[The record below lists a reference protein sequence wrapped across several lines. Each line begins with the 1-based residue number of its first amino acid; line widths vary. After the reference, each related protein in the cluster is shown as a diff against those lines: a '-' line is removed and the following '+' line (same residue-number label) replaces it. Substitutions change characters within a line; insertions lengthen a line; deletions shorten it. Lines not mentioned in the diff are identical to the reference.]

1 MREDAEGFR
10 AEDSD
15 ETVLRA
21 IQEMLLSD
29 SDRISFSFL
38 LAASELTFYRLRS
51 RFGILEYWLK
61 DPEIHEIMINGPV
74 QVFLETDAGIHRSR
88 IIFNSAEELE
98 EIIRSIAANVRREI
112 NERNPI
118 LDARLS
124 DGSRVNAVLRNVAH
138 NGPVLTIRKFSR
150 KWIKMADMI
159 SSGTV
164 TRECSVF
171 LKEVIK
177 NGCNIFISG
186 GTSSGKTTFLNALTE
201 YIPENERVVIIEDSQ
216 EIQPFSIR
224 NIVQMECHTMNMLG
238 QGKIGLEELI
248 RTSLRMRPDRII
260 VGEVRGKEA
269 IDMLQAMNTGHDGMS
284 TGHANSVSGMLRRLE
299 AMCIQNEGTPLQAV
313 AKQIVEGLDIMIHM
327 TRFSDG
333 RRRVT
338 EIQELTGYI
347 DGEYLLNP
355 IFLYDSK
362 NGLYRTKNHLK
373 SSKFMK

>member
-1 MREDAEGFR
+1 MKEDAEGFR
-10 AEDSD
+10 SEDSD

-21 IQEMLLSD
+21 IQEMMLSD
-29 SDRISFSFL
+29 GDRISLSLL

-61 DPEIHEIMINGPV
+61 DPEIHEIMINGPDHI
-74 QVFLETDAGIHRSR
+74 FLETDSGIHRSR
-88 IIFNSAEELE
+88 IIFNSTEELE

-124 DGSRVNAVLRNVAH
+124 DGSRVNAVLQNVAH
-138 NGPVLTIRKFSR
+138 NGPVLTIRKFSK

-159 SSGTV
+159 SSGAAN
-164 TRECSVF
+164 RECALF
-171 LKEVIK
+171 LKEVISQ
-177 NGCNIFISG
+177 GCNIFISG

-284 TGHANSVSGMLRRLE
+284 TGHANSVAGMLRRLE
-299 AMCIQNEGTPLQAV
+299 AMCIQNEGTPLQA
-313 AKQIVEGLDIMIHM
+313 AAMQIVEGLDIMIHM

-338 EIQELTGYI
+338 EIQELTGYK

-355 IFLYDSK
+355 LFLYDSK

-373 SSKFMK
+373 SVKFMK